1 MLTED
6 DLRELIDSAASEA
19 PDASPL
25 PPDLFHVETAARPR
39 RRFDHNKLAP
49 VLGVAAALIV
59 VVGGI
64 AWVSSLGGSS
74 YKSITYAAGTFSSVA
89 NSIGGGVPTTAPTQA
104 FNLEENAAG
113 GGTNGAGGP
122 AGPSA
127 PPIENQTTAGASP
140 SAAIV
145 DSAKIIKNGSL
156 EIRVGKGAVTESV
169 NRLTALATGLG
180 GYVSDTRTTTS
191 EQSGSQATAM
201 VSVRVPAAAFEQL
214 LADTSKLGEV
224 RATTTS
230 GQDVTAQFTDI
241 DAQLSA
247 LTSTRD
253 QFLLVLGEAKNVN
266 DILQVQDRITQVQ
279 IQIDQLE
286 GQKRL
291 LTDQTSFGTLSVT
304 LLEPGATAA
313 APPADD
319 DNKDLGDAWRSARN
333 SFVDGIE
340 WIVSVTG
347 TLALLAL
354 CSAALGTAGWFVY
367 RAMRRRALTL

>member
-6 DLRELIDSAASEA
+6 DLRELIDSAASLA
-19 PDASPL
+19 PAASPL

-64 AWVSSLGGSS
+64 AWVSSLGGQSTNKSS
-74 YKSITYAAGTFSSVA
+74 AATAAAPAA
-89 NSIGGGVPTTAPTQA
+89 NSIGGGPATTVGTQT
-104 FNLEENAAG
+104 FNIEGAAG
-113 GGTNGAGGP
+113 GTGGAGTPSGGNTAPLAPGEQPFAGVTP
-122 AGPSA
+122 AA
-127 PPIENQTTAGASP
+127 P
-140 SAAIV
+140 AAIV
-145 DSAKIIKNGSL
+145 DSAKVIKNGAL
-156 EIRVGKGAVTESV
+156 EVRVGKGAVTESV
-169 NRLTALATGLG
+169 NRLTALASGLG

-191 EQSGSQATAM
+191 DGSQASAM
-201 VSVRVPAAAFEQL
+201 ISVRVPAAAFEQL
-214 LADTSKLGEV
+214 MGDASKLGDV
-224 RATTTS
+224 RSTTTS
-230 GQDVTAQFTDI
+230 GQDATAQFTDI
-241 DAQLSA
+241 DAQLTA

-291 LTDQTSFGTLSVT
+291 LDNQTSFGTLSVT
-304 LLEPGATAA
+304 FLEPGATAA
-313 APPADD
+313 APPAD

-354 CSAALGTAGWFVY
+354 CCAVLGTGGWFIY
-367 RAMRRRALTL
+367 RYVRRRALTL